1 MELRTKGLDRLR
13 PGESGR
19 VVEIAGKGAVRQ
31 RLLEMG
37 LIEGTEVEVVRSA
50 PLGDPIEVELH
61 SYLLSLRK
69 AEAAAVTIEMTR

>member
-1 MELRTKGLDRLR
+1 MSARTKGLDRCR
-13 PGESGR
+13 PGEGGR
-19 VVEIAGKGAVRQ
+19 VVAVEGEGAVRQ

-37 LIEGTEVEVVRSA
+37 LVEGTEVEVIRAA

-69 AEAAAVTIEMTR
+69 AEAAAVTLEVAP